1 MVPGCEVVCTH
12 ATTCSVIYR
21 WFGKPPKKEKVRKKL
36 EFPKH
41 DIFEVIFGTLT
52 PVSDTSGNTL
62 YTAIKRKSLFP
73 LSLDSRLRYVQILLS

>member
-1 MVPGCEVVCTH
+1 MQ
-12 ATTCSVIYR
+12 
-21 WFGKPPKKEKVRKKL
+21 PPAPSYTGGLENLKKKEKVRKKL

-52 PVSDTSGNTL
+52 PVSGTSGNTL

-73 LSLDSRLRYVQILLS
+73 LSFDSRFRYCFRRK